1 MFTSLVV
8 NNVEGAYQAV
18 RGLIEKGHRHIGFIN
33 GQIVGN
39 FKFNPATALPAEAPN
54 GYFRRLGYAGRWRAG
69 SGKPTL
75 KTPAAI
81 SQEISY
87 SHLVH
92 HLYW

>member
-39 FKFNPATALPAEAPN
+39 FKFNPA